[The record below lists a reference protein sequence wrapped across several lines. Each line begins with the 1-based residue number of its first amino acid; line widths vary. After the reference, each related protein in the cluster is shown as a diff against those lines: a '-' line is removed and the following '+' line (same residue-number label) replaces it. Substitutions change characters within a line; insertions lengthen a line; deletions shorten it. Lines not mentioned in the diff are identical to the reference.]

1 MSATSP
7 TTISGAIPILDIP
20 VERIDGTTT
29 SLAEHQGKVL
39 LIVNVAS
46 QCGFTPQYA
55 GLEALYEAN
64 RARGF
69 VICGFPAND
78 FAAQEPGSN
87 AEIQSFCETGFGV
100 KFPMYAKI
108 AVTGDA
114 RHPLYQALV
123 SSIPETTGDTA
134 ELRKHLVEFGVTPTS
149 PPEVLWNFEKFLVG
163 RDGKVVRRFAPD
175 VAPDDPVLRE
185 AIDVEMNRFFEAS
198 SGKLGGR
205 WK

>member
-1 MSATSP
+1 MS
-7 TTISGAIPILDIP
+7 TTTPSPILEIP
-20 VERIDGTTT
+20 VERIDGTPT

-64 RARGF
+64 RDKGF

-87 AEIQSFCETGFGV
+87 AEISAFCETSFGV

-108 AVTGDA
+108 AVTGEA
-114 RHPLYQALV
+114 RHPLYEALV
-123 SSIPETTGDTA
+123 SSKPETTGDTT
-134 ELRKHLVEFGVTPTS
+134 ELRKHLIEFGVTPTS
-149 PPEVLWNFEKFLVG
+149 APEVLWNFEKFLVG
-163 RDGKVVRRFAPD
+163 RDGTVVRRFAPD
-175 VAPDDPVLRE
+175 VTPDDAVLHDAIE
-185 AIDVEMNRFFEAS
+185 AEMNR
-198 SGKLGGR
+198 G
-205 WK
+205 

>member
-1 MSATSP
+1 MSAATPVPS
-7 TTISGAIPILDIP
+7 SVLDIP
-20 VERIDGTTT
+20 VERIDGTPT

-64 RARGF
+64 REKGF

-87 AEIQSFCETGFGV
+87 AEIQSFCETSFGV
-100 KFPMYAKI
+100 KFPMYSKI
-108 AVTGDA
+108 VVTGDA
-114 RHPLYQALV
+114 RHPLYDALV
-123 SSIPETTGDTA
+123 SSTPETTGDTA
-134 ELRKHLVEFGVTPTS
+134 ELRKHLIEFGVTPTS

-163 RDGKVVRRFAPD
+163 RDGRVVKRFAPD
-175 VAPDDPVLRE
+175 VMPEDAALRE
-185 AIDVEMNRFFEAS
+185 AVAAEIRR
-198 SGKLGGR
+198 G
-205 WK
+205 